1 MLRSP
6 PDLVLSRF
14 HQEFEAILSELGH
27 DPNIEAHKDEIFAI
41 WYASPFIKRVCISQP
56 GWLQRLLNSN
66 GLNIDYQ
73 AEDYVEQL
81 KPVFTQANNIEEL
94 QSFLRQARATAFAR
108 IAWRDLQKYTTVQ
121 QTLNEL
127 SIFAQ
132 ICIDKVLTWC
142 FEWLKSRPYTS
153 EFERSLSQH
162 VIIFAL
168 GKLGGYELN
177 FSSDVDLVF
186 AYYEDIAHTQDQ
198 HANSVSFYLKLIQL
212 LIKVLTEQTQDGFVF
227 RVDTRLRPFGNS
239 GTLIPSLSA
248 IDQYF
253 QTHGRDWER
262 YAWIKARSIA
272 GDIQLGEHFL
282 NEITPFIYRR
292 YLDYGAVQSLREM
305 KALVDQ
311 KARQKIAKQDVK
323 IGQGGIREIEFIVQM
338 FQLIYGGRNAK
349 LRIKSTL
356 DSLKYLG
363 EIGILT
369 IENVSN
375 LTSAYLFLRK
385 AENGLQIRDDQ
396 QIHILPTAD
405 QEKAQY
411 AYLMGADVW
420 DEIYAEF
427 TLHTSNVSK
436 VFHELLQTD
445 DARSNKSI
453 DKYDDFVL
461 LWQQIQDEKYCIDI
475 LNKYFTA
482 DIENIYKSLLAFMKN
497 GIVQQLVP
505 VARQRLDGFIPI
517 LLQHIL
523 RSDRPI
529 IVLDRFIAILI
540 KIVQRSTYISLLT
553 ENQSKLTKLFKLIE
567 VSHWIAQYISTHPL
581 LLDEVLRM
589 DSSYEPPS
597 LNEMQQQLE
606 VTLQTSNDDLER
618 YMERLR
624 EYKHA
629 QVLQI
634 AAADIVEAFPI
645 MRVSDHLSW
654 LAETC
659 INSAVK
665 HAYKDLVA
673 KYGEPVCDKDGDVY
687 IPNLL
692 IIEYGKLGGLELGY
706 GSDLDLVFLHNSEGS
721 CCETNG
727 SKKLHND
734 IFFTR
739 LVQRTIHLLTTI
751 TSAGKV
757 FDIDIRLRPYGQS
770 GPIICSITS
779 YENYLRNEAWL
790 WEHQALIRARPVV
803 NSKKISGDFI
813 NIRQDV
819 LCQPRDIEEVRK
831 SIIEMREKISAEHGS
846 KDKTKFNIKKDKGG
860 MVDIEFIVQFYVL
873 GYANKH
879 NKICEYT
886 DNVRILDACT
896 EVNLINN
903 ESAQELKEIY
913 LKYREHLHK
922 LSLQLLPETVEA
934 GAFARERLA
943 IQNYWTSLL
952 H

>member
-1 MLRSP
+1 MLTSP
-6 PDLVLSRF
+6 PDQLLSRF
-14 HQEFEAILSELGH
+14 HQEYEANLAELGH
-27 DPNIEAHKDEIFAI
+27 DQNIARHKDELLAI
-41 WYASPFIKRVCISQP
+41 WCASPFIKRVCASQP
-56 GWLQRLLNSN
+56 GWLQVLFDSN
-66 GLNIDYQ
+66 GLNVDYQ
-73 AEDYVEQL
+73 TENYVEQL
-81 KPVFTQANNIEEL
+81 ETVFTQANNIEEL
-94 QSFLRQARATAFAR
+94 QCLLRQARATAFAR
-108 IAWRDLQKYTTVQ
+108 IAWRDLQNYATVQ

-153 EFERSLSQH
+153 EFERSLPQH

-186 AYYEDIAHTQDQ
+186 AYYEDTTHTQDQ
-198 HANSVSFYLKLIQL
+198 HANAVSFYLKLVQL
-212 LIKVLTEQTQDGFVF
+212 LIKVLAEQTQDGFVF

-272 GDIQLGEHFL
+272 GYVQLGEHFL

-292 YLDYGAVQSLREM
+292 YLDYGAMQSLREM

-311 KARQKIAKQDVK
+311 KARQKSAKQDVK

-338 FQLIYGGRNAK
+338 FQLIYGGRNAN
-349 LRIKSTL
+349 LRVKSTL
-356 DSLKYLG
+356 ESLKYLG
-363 EIGILT
+363 ELGMLT
-369 IENVSN
+369 DENVAN

-396 QIHILPTAD
+396 QTHILPSKD

-411 AYLMGADVW
+411 AYLMGVDVW
-420 DEIYAEF
+420 DEIYAEYIF
-427 TLHTSNVSK
+427 HTSNVSNIFQ
-436 VFHELLQTD
+436 VLLQTD
-445 DARSNKSI
+445 DTSSDKSI
-453 DKYDDFVL
+453 DKYDDFML
-461 LWQQIQDEKYCIDI
+461 IWQHIQDEKYCIDI
-475 LNKYFTA
+475 LAKYFTA
-482 DIENIYKSLLAFMKN
+482 DVQKIYECLLTFMKS
-497 GIVQQLVP
+497 GVVQQLVP
-505 VARQRLDGFIPI
+505 IARQRLDGFVPI
-517 LLQHIL
+517 MLQHVL
-523 RSDRPI
+523 RSENSFL
-529 IVLDRFIAILI
+529 VLDRFIGILS

-553 ENQSKLTKLFKLIE
+553 ENQNKLTKLFKLIE
-567 VSHWIAQYISTHPL
+567 VSQWIAQYISTHPL

-597 LNEMQQQLE
+597 LSEMQQQHDVALE
-606 VTLQTSNDDLER
+606 TSNDDLES

-624 EYKHA
+624 EFKHA

-634 AAADIVEAFPI
+634 AAADILEAFPI
-645 MRVSDHLSW
+645 MKVSDHLSW

-665 HAYKDLVA
+665 NAYKDLVA
-673 KYGEPVCDKDGDVY
+673 KHGEPICVKEGETF
-687 IPNLL
+687 IPNIL

-706 GSDLDLVFLHNSEGS
+706 GSDLDIVFLHNSEGLS
-721 CCETNG
+721 CETNG
-727 SKKLHND
+727 AKKLHND

-751 TSAGKV
+751 TPAGNV
-757 FDIDIRLRPYGQS
+757 FEIDIRLRPYGQS
-770 GPIICSITS
+770 GPIICSISS
-779 YENYLRNEAWL
+779 YENYLRSEAWL
-790 WEHQALIRARPVV
+790 WEHQALIRARPITT
-803 NSKKISGDFI
+803 NQKFSDKFIKIRK
-813 NIRQDV
+813 NV
-819 LCQPRDIEEVRK
+819 LCQARDIEEVRK
-831 SIIEMREKISAEHGS
+831 SIIEMREKILTEHGS

-860 MVDIEFIVQFYVL
+860 IVDIEFIVQFYVL
-873 GYANKH
+873 SYANKY
-879 NKICEYT
+879 NEISEFT
-886 DNVRILDACT
+886 DNVRILDACAKA
-896 EVNLINN
+896 NLIKK
-903 ESAQELKEIY
+903 EHVEELKEIY
-913 LKYREHLHK
+913 LKYRKHLHQ
-922 LSLQLLPETVEA
+922 LSLQLLPDTVELSK
-934 GAFARERLA
+934 FKRERSA
-943 IQNYWTSLL
+943 IQKYWASLL

>member
-27 DPNIEAHKDEIFAI
+27 APNIEAHKDEIFAV
-41 WYASPFIKRVCISQP
+41 WYASPFIKRVCISQL

-73 AEDYVEQL
+73 AENYVEQL

-94 QSFLRQARATAFAR
+94 QCLLRQTRATAFAR
-108 IAWRDLQKYTTVQ
+108 IAWRDLQKYATVQ

-132 ICIDKVLTWC
+132 ICIDKVLAWC

-186 AYYEDIAHTQDQ
+186 AYYEDITHTQDQ
-198 HANSVSFYLKLIQL
+198 HANSVSFYLKIVQL
-212 LIKVLTEQTQDGFVF
+212 VIKVLTEQTQDGFVF

-253 QTHGRDWER
+253 QIHGRDWER

-272 GDIQLGEHFL
+272 GNVQLGEHFL

-311 KARQKIAKQDVK
+311 KARQKIAKEDVK

-338 FQLIYGGRNAK
+338 FQLIYGGRNAN

-356 DSLKYLG
+356 ESLEYLG
-363 EIGILT
+363 EIGMLAN
-369 IENVSN
+369 ENVSN

-411 AYLMGADVW
+411 AYLMGVDVW

-445 DARSNKSI
+445 DASSNKSI

-461 LWQQIQDEKYCIDI
+461 LWRHIQDEKYCIGI
-475 LNKYFTA
+475 LTKYFTA

-523 RSDRPI
+523 RSDKPI
-529 IVLDRFIAILI
+529 IVLDRFIGILI

-567 VSHWIAQYISTHPL
+567 VSQWIAQYISTHPL

-629 QVLQI
+629 QVLQV
-634 AAADIVEAFPI
+634 AAADIVEAFPV

-673 KYGEPVCDKDGDVY
+673 KYGEPVCDNDGEVY

-727 SKKLHND
+727 AKKLHND

-770 GPIICSITS
+770 GPIVCSITS

-813 NIRQDV
+813 KIRQDV

-831 SIIEMREKISAEHGS
+831 SIIEMRGKISAEHGS

-860 MVDIEFIVQFYVL
+860 IVDIEFIVQFYVL
-873 GYANKH
+873 SYANKH

-896 EVNLINN
+896 EVNLIKK
-903 ESAQELKEIY
+903 ESAQELKAIY

-922 LSLQLLPETVEA
+922 LSLQLLPETIEVD
-934 GAFARERLA
+934 AFAKERLA
-943 IQNYWTSLL
+943 IQNYWASLL